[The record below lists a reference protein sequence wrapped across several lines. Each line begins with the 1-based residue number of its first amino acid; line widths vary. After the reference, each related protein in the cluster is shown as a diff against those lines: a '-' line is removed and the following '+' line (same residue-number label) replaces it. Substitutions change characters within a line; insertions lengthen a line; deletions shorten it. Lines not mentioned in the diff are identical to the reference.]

1 MNAPAPKKANRQ
13 LLQSDITM
21 KSTILLL
28 ILSLAV
34 CWSPKAQA
42 VDHNIWNVLLQK
54 HVQVIN
60 SGNGTQVDYAGIAK
74 EQEILQ
80 QYLQQMSSIPVTEF
94 DNWPKTKQL
103 AFLINAYNAWT
114 VSLILTKYPAL
125 STIKDLGSFFQTPWK
140 KKFIPLLGEERSLD
154 DIEHNL
160 IRGSGRYNDPR
171 IHFAVNC
178 ASIGCPALRAEAYR
192 GEHLENQLEDAARN
206 FLQDHQRNRYENATL
221 KISSLFKW
229 YKKDFA
235 QGWRGAKTLDQF
247 LALYHD
253 SLQIPANQLARLK
266 NGDINIVYLEYDWHL
281 NDT

>member
-1 MNAPAPKKANRQ
+1 
-13 LLQSDITM
+13 M
-21 KSTILLL
+21 KVTILLL
-28 ILSLAV
+28 IISLTV
-34 CWSPKAQA
+34 CGSLKAQA
-42 VDHNIWNVLLQK
+42 VDHTTWNVLLQK
-54 HVQVIN
+54 HVHGIN
-60 SGNGTQVDYAGIAK
+60 NGNGTQVDYAGIAK

-80 QYLQQMSSIPVTEF
+80 QYLHQMSSITVTEF
-94 DNWPKTKQL
+94 DNWPKSEKL

-114 VSLILTKYPAL
+114 VALVLTQYPDL
-125 STIKDLGSFFQTPWK
+125 STIKDLGSFFQTPWEK
-140 KKFIPLLGEERSLD
+140 SFIPLLGKERSLD

-192 GEHLENQLEDAARN
+192 GEHLEEQLENAARN
-206 FLQDHQRNRYENATL
+206 FLQDRQRNRYENDTL

-229 YKKDFA
+229 YTKDFA
-235 QGWRGAKTLDQF
+235 QSWRGAKTLDHF
-247 LALYHD
+247 LSFYHD

-266 NGDINIVYLEYDWHL
+266 NGDIIRVYLEYDWDL